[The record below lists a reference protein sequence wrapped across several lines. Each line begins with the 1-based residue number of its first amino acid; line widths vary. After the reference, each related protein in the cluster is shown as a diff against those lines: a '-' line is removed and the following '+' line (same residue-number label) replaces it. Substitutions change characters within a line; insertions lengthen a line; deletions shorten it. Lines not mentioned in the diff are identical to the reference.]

1 MAEAAGRTSRGLRGL
16 GWGGTPPDQLSAF
29 ARRSARAL
37 GGLALL
43 SAGTGGAVL
52 LAQTAGFVT
61 GAASE
66 ASWLM
71 ACGLVSA
78 ALAAVAAG
86 LSRAAA
92 RVALAAPEQEHD
104 IALVSLHGRGGETLS
119 VEQAQGSLSTL
130 PAGALEGQ
138 GLFERIQVADRPAF
152 LAALAASA
160 SDGRERFVELRLRC
174 EAPGEAPAFSWME
187 ARIARMEDGFARV
200 QWQDVSEAKMEA
212 QREAS
217 ARVEAERANDAKSRF
232 LAAMSH
238 ELRTPLN
245 SILGFSEL
253 LSEDAG
259 QMDAARRADYA
270 RIIHESG
277 QHLLG
282 LVNGILDLSR
292 VEAGAYEL
300 ACEDMDVHAL
310 VDGCLEMM
318 ALEANRRGVR
328 LAPGLPAHL
337 PPLTADQRAVRQILL
352 NLLSNAVK
360 FTPAGGRVE
369 VSGGVSG
376 GMLVLKVRDT
386 GAGMCSADV
395 ARLGEPFFQAGDMEH
410 RRTGSGLG
418 LAVVRG
424 LVDLHRGEFHVA
436 SVLGVGTTVTL
447 SLPLCGPSGVVAPFV
462 RPVERNSGAAGSDR
476 RSA

>member
-1 MAEAAGRTSRGLRGL
+1 MAQRAAL
-16 GWGGTPPDQLSAF
+16 
-29 ARRSARAL
+29 AL
-37 GGLALL
+37 GGLAFL
-43 SAGTGGAVL
+43 SSGSGAVL
-52 LAQTAGFVT
+52 LLLEAGGFVT
-61 GAASE
+61 GAAPE
-66 ASWLM
+66 AGWLLG
-71 ACGLVSA
+71 CGLISM
-78 ALAAVAAG
+78 ALAAVATG

-92 RVALAAPEQEHD
+92 RVALAVPETQDEA
-104 IALVSLHGRGGETLS
+104 ALVSLHGRGGETLR
-119 VEQAQGSLSTL
+119 VEASTGAFAAL
-130 PAGALEGQ
+130 PAGLLEGQ

-160 SDGRERFVELRLRC
+160 NDGRERFVELRLRC
-174 EAPGEAPAFSWME
+174 EARGEAPSFSWME
-187 ARIARMEDGFARV
+187 ARIEGAETGLARV
-200 QWQDVSEAKMEA
+200 RWQDVSEAKLEA

-253 LSEDAG
+253 LSSDEM

-292 VEAGAYEL
+292 VEAGAYDL
-300 ACEDMDVHAL
+300 ACQDIDVRVL
-310 VDGCLEMM
+310 VEGCLEMM
-318 ALEANRRGVR
+318 ALEAARRGVR
-328 LAPGLPAHL
+328 LANSLPSHL
-337 PPLTADQRAVRQILL
+337 PPLAADQRALRQILL

-360 FTPAGGRVE
+360 FTSTGGRVE
-369 VSGGVSG
+369 VAGGVSS

-386 GAGMCSADV
+386 GVGMCSADV

-410 RRTGSGLG
+410 RRSGSGLG

-424 LVDLHRGEFHVA
+424 LIDLHRGEFHVA
-436 SVLGVGTTVTL
+436 SVLGVGTTVSV
-447 SLPLCGPSGVVAPFV
+447 SLPLCGPSGVVAPFARPSAAV
-462 RPVERNSGAAGSDR
+462 RLRAGSER
-476 RSA
+476 RRA